1 MKIKRLLFL
10 VTCVSTLL
18 KLCKKKKNVNPNAQA
33 SSESSLPPAPIQPF
47 FQGFKQKILKP
58 IFKAS
63 SDALHSIKEYS
74 LITSHETTALHAILQ
89 TPINMN

>member
-74 LITSHETTALHAILQ
+74 LITSHETTALHAIFCKPQ
-89 TPINMN
+89 SI

>member
-1 MKIKRLLFL
+1 MLSPTHR
-10 VTCVSTLL
+10 
-18 KLCKKKKNVNPNAQA
+18 A
-33 SSESSLPPAPIQPF
+33 SSESSLSPAPIQLF

-63 SDALHSIKEYS
+63 SNALHSIKEYS